1 MTERSNNYAIVIILM
16 IIFFLSTL
24 AITTVYTETDAE
36 NDLLDSE
43 LIKKEEIR
51 THFRFILPFLTM
63 ASFFICC
70 YYIARIIVT
79 GEERDPQVDKFSGK
93 FELLSK
99 KVVYS
104 IDYEEVM
111 GEFEEVNLN

>member
-43 LIKKEEIR
+43 LIKKEQIR
-51 THFRFILPFLTM
+51 THFRFIPIFNNG
-63 ASFFICC
+63 FFSYVAI
-70 YYIARIIVT
+70 ILRIIV
-79 GEERDPQVDKFSGK
+79 GEERDPQVEQKLVFI
-93 FELLSK
+93 L
-99 KVVYS
+99 
-104 IDYEEVM
+104 
-111 GEFEEVNLN
+111 

>member
-43 LIKKEEIR
+43 LIKKEQIR

-79 GEERDPQVDKFSGK
+79 GEERDPQVDKFSGIY
-93 FELLSK
+93 FMIAVAILLSI
-99 KVVYS
+99 S
-104 IDYEEVM
+104 N
-111 GEFEEVNLN
+111 FTSS